1 MGSLELGSAH
11 LSCKGEPLV
20 SERCCGNVSETV
32 CPIRGPADWMWVF
45 APVETKQGTQ
55 NWSSV
60 QGGLGENESIFIFC
74 AGCTWLILWGSRT
87 SNSCLLGTWWP
98 RLGRLLQGNTWKGR
112 QDRKWPPH
120 ICSDVLCLCRKEKLM
135 PWAWMEASSILRASV
150 DWCLSW
156 QRITV
161 SGRDA
166 PQCCIS
172 SRPWKKEMGKS

>member
-60 QGGLGENESIFIFC
+60 QGGLGENESIFYFLC
-74 AGCTWLILWGSRT
+74 WVYLADPLGGPELATAVSLVLDDPDWEGCFKETPGRADRT
-87 SNSCLLGTWWP
+87 GNGLLTSALMCCVFAERRSWCHELGW
-98 RLGRLLQGNTWKGR
+98 RLHLYCGQVWTGACPGRELQ
-112 QDRKWPPH
+112 
-120 ICSDVLCLCRKEKLM
+120 
-135 PWAWMEASSILRASV
+135 
-150 DWCLSW
+150 
-156 QRITV
+156 
-161 SGRDA
+161 
-166 PQCCIS
+166 
-172 SRPWKKEMGKS
+172 